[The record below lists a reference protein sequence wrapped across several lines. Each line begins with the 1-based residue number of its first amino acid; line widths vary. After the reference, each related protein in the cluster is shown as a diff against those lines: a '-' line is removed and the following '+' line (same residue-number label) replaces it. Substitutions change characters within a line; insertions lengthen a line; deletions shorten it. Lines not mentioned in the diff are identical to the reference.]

1 MMPFQIPSHT
11 RYDLNFSI
19 AGIPVRVHPLFWLMA
34 IFFGGLSGSL
44 LSLLIWVV
52 CVFVSILIHELGHS
66 LMMRRYGVDSYIVLY
81 IGGGLAVPEGGN
93 GRYRSRYVEFT
104 TKEQVL
110 VSFAGP
116 LAGFLFAGLI
126 VGLVALLGGVV
137 FMSRMLW
144 VLPMPAAFLPAAGGV
159 VNSIISTLLWINVF
173 WGYIN
178 LTPVF
183 PLDGGQIARRLLVQ
197 ADPWDGVRK
206 SLWLSVVA
214 GVVVAIV
221 GAFFLRS
228 MYMALLFGLL
238 AFQSYEMLHGRS
250 SNWF

>member
-1 MMPFQIPSHT
+1 MPFQIPSHT
-11 RYDLNFSI
+11 RYDLHFSI
-19 AGIPVRVHPLFWLMA
+19 AGIPVRVHPLFWVMA
-34 IFFGGLSGSL
+34 IFFGGLTGGI

-52 CVFVSILIHELGHS
+52 CMFVSILIHELGHS
-66 LMMRRYGVDSYIVLY
+66 FMMRRFGVDSYIVLY
-81 IGGGLAVPEGGN
+81 IGGGLAVPDAGN
-93 GRYRSRYVEFT
+93 GRYRSRYVEFST
-104 TKEQVL
+104 SQQVL

-126 VGLVALLGGVV
+126 VAAVVLLGGTVH
-137 FMSRMLW
+137 MSRMLW
-144 VLPMPAAFLPAAGGV
+144 VLPMPAAFLPNAGGV
-159 VNSIISTLLWINVF
+159 VNSIIGTLLWINVF

-183 PLDGGQIARRLLVQ
+183 PLDGGQISRRLFVQ
-197 ADPWDGVRK
+197 ADPWNGVRK

-214 GVVVAIV
+214 GVIVAIV
-221 GAFFLRS
+221 GAFLLNS
-228 MYMALLFGLL
+228 VYMALLFGLL